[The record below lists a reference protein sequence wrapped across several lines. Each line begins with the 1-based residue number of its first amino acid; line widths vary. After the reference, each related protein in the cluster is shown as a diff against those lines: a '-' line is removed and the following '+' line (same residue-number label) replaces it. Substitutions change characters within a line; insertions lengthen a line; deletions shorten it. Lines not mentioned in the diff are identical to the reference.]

1 MIRDGRVIVVDP
13 GFVQVRPSPW
23 RQAVDLANMMLVL
36 GLRADPRLVYE
47 RALRQFTVAEICE
60 AFAATRG
67 ITMPTQLRRMIR
79 QQGRDL
85 HAAFVRLLPSKPKPI
100 PIQRWNRR
108 RALLL
113 AAAAALLALVVA
125 NPAFFTDTEQIK
137 RTPTGLR
144 DAGCDHYE
152 PQWPAA
158 QAGLTASLI
167 PCVRAAGGL
176 GAVDGGQQ
184 RPLRDSH

>member
-36 GLRADPRLVYE
+36 GYAQTLDWCTSVRCASSPSPRSA
-47 RALRQFTVAEICE
+47 RRSQRHAGSPC
-60 AFAATRG
+60 
-67 ITMPTQLRRMIR
+67 PTQLRRMIR

-108 RALLL
+108 RVLLL
-113 AAAAALLALVVA
+113 AAAAA
-125 NPAFFTDTEQIK
+125 
-137 RTPTGLR
+137 
-144 DAGCDHYE
+144 
-152 PQWPAA
+152 
-158 QAGLTASLI
+158 
-167 PCVRAAGGL
+167 VRAPHRQPR
-176 GAVDGGQQ
+176 V
-184 RPLRDSH
+184 LR